1 MQLRRRCF
9 VFDSLSAAQNGQIQ
23 VIKKEEQFAPIKNAE
38 GEDSIETSKKLM
50 LERSKNWLNSA
61 GIKCDGKIE
70 ISPLF
75 APTQSI
81 SLKSAE
87 KKHHIFLVKNTMG

>member
-1 MQLRRRCF
+1 MPDKPNAIKAEMF

-23 VIKKEEQFAPIKNAE
+23 VIKREEQFAPIKNAE

-70 ISPLF
+70 ISPF
-75 APTQSI
+75 VCPNPRVF
-81 SLKSAE
+81 
-87 KKHHIFLVKNTMG
+87 H

>member
-1 MQLRRRCF
+1 MFLIHY
-9 VFDSLSAAQNGQIQ
+9 LLHTKWANQ
-23 VIKKEEQFAPIKNAE
+23 VIKREEQFAPIKNAE

-75 APTQSI
+75 APTQEYFI
-81 SLKSAE
+81 E
-87 KKHHIFLVKNTMG
+87 ECRKKHHIFLVKNTMG